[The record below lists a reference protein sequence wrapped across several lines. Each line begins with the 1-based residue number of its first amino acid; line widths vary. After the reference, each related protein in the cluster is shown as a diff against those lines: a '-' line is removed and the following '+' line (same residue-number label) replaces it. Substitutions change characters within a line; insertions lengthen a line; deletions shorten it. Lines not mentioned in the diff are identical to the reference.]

1 MRRLPSL
8 RGIQAFEAVARLG
21 SLAAAADTL
30 GITGSAVSH
39 RIRGLESELG
49 VQLLQRSPRG
59 LALTDAGRRYRGAV
73 EDAFASLAQA
83 TSDLLGPDFSR
94 PLTISLTSE
103 IGLRWLM
110 PRFHRFR
117 VQHPDIDT
125 AILSTYQVVDLKAG
139 EADLALRYGSGRWQ
153 GVDAEAILQFSVSPV
168 CTPALKQAIAGRSPA
183 EALAEYPLIRQDYDD
198 WDLWLEAAGFA
209 GWKPSRQLRFVDY
222 SMAVTA
228 AVKGDGIL
236 LGYSGYVDS
245 EVAAGSL
252 VYPFDLSVPTG
263 KGYYLVYRKER
274 LADPRVQAFR
284 EWVMAETAIGASA
297 AGQALP
303 EEPQSTA

>member
-21 SLAAAADTL
+21 NLAAAADFL

-39 RIRGLESELG
+39 RLRGLEKELG
-49 VQLLQRSPRG
+49 VQLLQRSARG

-73 EDAFASLAQA
+73 EDAFAGLAQA
-83 TSDLLGPDFSR
+83 TADLLGPDFSR

-125 AILSTYQVVDLKAG
+125 AILSTYRVADLQAG
-139 EADLALRYGSGRWQ
+139 EADLALRYGDGRWE
-153 GVDAEAILQFSVSPV
+153 GVEAEPILRFSVSPV
-168 CTPALKQAIAGRSPA
+168 CAPALRDAIAGLPPG
-183 EALAEYPLIRQDYDD
+183 EALATQTLIREDYDD
-198 WDLWLEAAGFA
+198 WNLWLEAAGIVDFV
-209 GWKPSRQLRFVDY
+209 PSRQLRFIDY

-228 AVKGDGIL
+228 AVNGQGVV

-245 EVAAGSL
+245 EIAAGHL
-252 VYPFDLSVPTG
+252 VRAFDLSVPTG
-263 KGYYLVYRKER
+263 KGYFLVYRRER

-284 EWVMAETAIGASA
+284 DWVLSETANLGADPT
-297 AGQALP
+297 QAP
-303 EEPQSTA
+303 G